1 MKNKTLIASAMALVL
16 LSGCGTKDATEHY
29 SQALNYI
36 EQQQYN
42 AAVIELKSA
51 IQQAPDNADYRLAL
65 GKLYLQT
72 SDPLSAE
79 KELGKALQLGIAPD
93 QLALA
98 LTQAHYLAENY
109 PQVLSAFATDTNLS
123 ADIAPY
129 VQVYKALAEIELGS
143 MENAIPIFDQ
153 LLQVPQADVTLFA
166 EAALSINAR
175 SYDNAQKKLN
185 KINNDSPI
193 YLEALLLN
201 AHTALMQKQPEAAAP
216 QLTAY
221 LQQRPNAYKVRLLT
235 AETQVRLNDLAAA
248 DKHLKPLLKVIPNHG
263 LTNYLKAVI
272 EYDKKNYT
280 LAKEHVDKAIQAKLD
295 TVPNR
300 VLAGLVHYQLGLESQ
315 ALVHFSAIKQYLPQ
329 LPEVNRLY
337 AVLRLKA
344 GEVTDA
350 AESISQSEFTAA
362 DLALV
367 STTVSELVR
376 TGNNK
381 AAADIVARYEQF
393 VVAEDAQSL
402 QTLGKLKLNISGQE
416 TAGIQALEQAL
427 LLEPGQHH
435 TRLILAGNY
444 IRLKQYDKASKLADE
459 WISTKDTEAAGYNLK
474 ALVALLQQDMT
485 NGKLLLAQAQAAD
498 KTNVFTHFLLA
509 SVAQLEGDVSLAD
522 QYLKQAIALRPD
534 YQPALAS
541 YYSSLNSQGK
551 PEAAIQ
557 LIEQSQQSNPDN
569 IQITLLLAN
578 VYQLN
583 SRYKDV
589 IALLEPLANQQQ
601 KLPPVAYSQLLRA
614 YAGANK
620 IEQGVNL
627 AQRWVNEDK
636 QSLPANF
643 AFASFLATAKRYNDA
658 LRVLNNALQQHP
670 KNAVLLRTKMHSQ
683 AELND
688 YQGALETFALL
699 PADLK
704 NSADMLFHQGRLQL
718 LNDQLSIGINTLL
731 KSYNL
736 APSPIT
742 ATAIAEAYAK
752 DVSYRKAV
760 TFLDEHFAQHGENK
774 RLRAF
779 YANLLIQ
786 DDVNKA
792 VAIYQ
797 KLAEEEPEDI
807 ITLNNYAWV
816 LQQSGKTADALP
828 YIEKAMQI
836 NANHP
841 DILDSY
847 GKILFSLGQYAKAR
861 AQYDKSLS
869 IRPNSTEVQLN
880 YAELLIKTKAYTE
893 ATALLNNIKTND
905 PLLVARKSTLLTSI
919 P

>member
-1 MKNKTLIASAMALVL
+1 MNKKKLLVSTLVLTL

-29 SQALNYI
+29 ADALNFI
-36 EQQQYN
+36 QQHQYN
-42 AAVIELKSA
+42 AAIIELKSA
-51 IQQAPDNADYRLAL
+51 IQQQPDNADFRMAL
-65 GKLYLQT
+65 GNLYLQT

-79 KELGKALQLGIAPD
+79 KELSRALQLGTPVE
-93 QLALA
+93 QLAVALA
-98 LTQAHYLAENY
+98 KAHYLAENY
-109 PQVLSAFATDTNLS
+109 QPLLSLFESDSTINTDVLA
-123 ADIAPY
+123 Y
-129 VQVYKALAEIELGS
+129 VQLYKALAEIELGS
-143 MENAIPIFDQ
+143 MENAVAIFDQ
-153 LLQVPQADVTLFA
+153 LIQADLADIKSFA

-175 SYDNAQKKLN
+175 SYDNARQKLN
-185 KINNDSPI
+185 VIKNDSPI

-201 AHTALMQKQPEAAAP
+201 AHTALMQKSPDTAAP
-216 QLTAY
+216 LLLEY
-221 LQQRPNAYKVRLLT
+221 LQQRPSAYKVRLLT

-248 DKHLKPLLKVIPNHG
+248 DQHLQPLLKVIPNHG
-263 LTNYLKAVI
+263 LTNYLKAVV

-280 LAKEHVDKAIQAKLD
+280 LAKEHVDKAILAKLD

-300 VLAGLVHYQLGLESQ
+300 VLAGLIHYQLGLESQ
-315 ALVHFSAIKQYLPQ
+315 ALVHLSAIKQYLPQ

-337 AVLRLKA
+337 AALRLKA

-367 STTVSELVR
+367 SSTVSELVR

-381 AAADIVARYEQF
+381 AAADILARYEQF

-402 QTLGKLKLNISGQE
+402 QALGRLKLSISGQE
-416 TAGIQALEQAL
+416 TAGIKALEQAL

-459 WISTKDTEAAGYNLK
+459 WISTTDTVAAGYNLK
-474 ALVALLQQDMT
+474 ALVALLQQDIA

-498 KTNVFTHFLLA
+498 KDNVFTYFLLA

-541 YYSSLNSQGK
+541 YYTSLNSQGK

-557 LIEQSQQSNPDN
+557 LIEQSQQKNQDN

-583 SRYKDV
+583 ARYKDV
-589 IALLEPLANQQQ
+589 ITLLEPLANQQQ
-601 KLPPVAYSQLLRA
+601 KLPPAAYNLLLRA
-614 YAGANK
+614 YAALSQ
-620 IEQGVNL
+620 IDPGVNL

-643 AFASFLATAKRYNDA
+643 AYASFLATARRYNDA
-658 LRVLNNALQQHP
+658 LRVLNNTLQQHP
-670 KNAVLLRTKMHSQ
+670 KNAVLLRTKMHTQ
-683 AELND
+683 AQLND
-688 YQGALETFALL
+688 YQGALETFNLL
-699 PADLK
+699 PAEMK

-731 KSYNL
+731 KSYNIE
-736 APSPIT
+736 ASPVT

-760 TFLDEHFAQHGENK
+760 TFLEEHFAKHGENK

-797 KLAEEEPEDI
+797 KLVEDEPEDI

-816 LQQSGKTADALP
+816 LQQSGRTADALP

-847 GKILFSLGQYAKAR
+847 GKILFSLGQYDKAR

-869 IRPNSTEVQLN
+869 IRPNNTEVQLN
-880 YAELLIKTKAYTE
+880 YAELLIKTTAYTE
-893 ATALLNNIKTND
+893 ATALLNNIKTDD